1 MTTAAWRVLIVEPD
15 EIRMRHYMLELMQD
29 SAFHLV
35 ATAPNK
41 RRAILL
47 IVDRTPVDLAV
58 VNARLPDGCGAEI
71 TRAVLKKNPDA
82 HILIATDVSEE
93 NTVMQSV
100 EAGADGYIL
109 VTDDAPRIAD
119 SLKVMAA
126 GGSPVSPLIAR
137 SVLRALHSRNTA
149 APAPASDILS
159 RRELDIMGLLAKGL
173 TLTAIAEILSIS
185 EHTVTTHVKKIY
197 KKLNVHSRGEAVYEA
212 RQLHLIQ

>member
-29 SAFHLV
+29 SAFHLA
-35 ATAPNK
+35 ATAPSK
-41 RRAILL
+41 RRAMPL
-47 IVDRTPVDLAV
+47 IDRTPVDLAV

-197 KKLNVHSRGEAVYEA
+197 KKLNVHSRCEAVYEA

>member
-29 SAFHLV
+29 SAFHLA

-41 RRAILL
+41 RRAMPL
-47 IVDRTPVDLAV
+47 IDRTPVDLAV

-159 RRELDIMGLLAKGL
+159 HRELDIMGLLAKGL

>member
-29 SAFHLV
+29 SAFHLA
-35 ATAPNK
+35 ATAPSK
-41 RRAILL
+41 RRAMPL
-47 IVDRTPVDLAV
+47 IDRTPVDLAV

-119 SLKVMAA
+119 SLKVIAA

>member
-29 SAFHLV
+29 SAFHLA
-35 ATAPNK
+35 ATAPSK
-41 RRAILL
+41 RRAMPL
-47 IVDRTPVDLAV
+47 IDRTPVDLAV

-173 TLTAIAEILSIS
+173 TLTAIAEVLSIS

>member
-1 MTTAAWRVLIVEPD
+1 MTTAVWRVLIVEPD

-29 SAFHLV
+29 SAFHLA
-35 ATAPNK
+35 ATAPSK
-41 RRAILL
+41 RRAMPL
-47 IVDRTPVDLAV
+47 IDRTPVDLAV

>member
-1 MTTAAWRVLIVEPD
+1 MTTAAWQVLIVEPD

-29 SAFHLV
+29 SAFHLA
-35 ATAPNK
+35 ATAPSK
-41 RRAILL
+41 RRAMPL
-47 IVDRTPVDLAV
+47 IDRTPVDLAV

>member
-29 SAFHLV
+29 SAFHLA
-35 ATAPNK
+35 ATAPSK
-41 RRAILL
+41 RRAMPL
-47 IVDRTPVDLAV
+47 IDRTPVDLAV

-71 TRAVLKKNPDA
+71 TRAVLKKKPDA

>member
-29 SAFHLV
+29 SAFHLA
-35 ATAPNK
+35 ATAPTK
-41 RRAILL
+41 RRAMPL
-47 IVDRTPVDLAV
+47 IDRTPVDLAV

-109 VTDDAPRIAD
+109 VTNDAPRIAD

>member
-15 EIRMRHYMLELMQD
+15 EIRMRHYMLELKQD
-29 SAFHLV
+29 SAFHLA

-41 RRAILL
+41 RRAMPL
-47 IVDRTPVDLAV
+47 IDRTPVDLAV

-109 VTDDAPRIAD
+109 VTNDAPRIAD

>member
-29 SAFHLV
+29 SAFHLA
-35 ATAPNK
+35 ATAPSK
-41 RRAILL
+41 RRAMPL
-47 IVDRTPVDLAV
+47 IDRTPVDLAV

-100 EAGADGYIL
+100 EAGAVGYIL

>member
-29 SAFHLV
+29 SAFHLA
-35 ATAPNK
+35 ATTPNK
-41 RRAILL
+41 RRAMPL
-47 IVDRTPVDLAV
+47 IDRTPVDLAV

>member
-29 SAFHLV
+29 SAFHLA
-35 ATAPNK
+35 ATAPSK
-41 RRAILL
+41 RRAMPL
-47 IVDRTPVDLAV
+47 IDRTPVDLAV

-126 GGSPVSPLIAR
+126 GGSPVSPFIAR

>member
-29 SAFHLV
+29 SAFHLA
-35 ATAPNK
+35 ATAPSK
-41 RRAILL
+41 RRAMPL
-47 IVDRTPVDLAV
+47 IDRTPVDLAV

-159 RRELDIMGLLAKGL
+159 RRELDILGLLAKGL

>member
-29 SAFHLV
+29 SAFHLA
-35 ATAPNK
+35 ATAPSK
-41 RRAILL
+41 RRAMPL
-47 IVDRTPVDLAV
+47 IDRTPVDLAV

-149 APAPASDILS
+149 ASAPASDILS

>member
-29 SAFHLV
+29 SALHLA

-41 RRAILL
+41 RRAMPL
-47 IVDRTPVDLAV
+47 IDRTPVDLAV

>member
-29 SAFHLV
+29 SALHLA

-41 RRAILL
+41 RRAMPL
-47 IVDRTPVDLAV
+47 IDRTPVDLAV

-109 VTDDAPRIAD
+109 VTNDAPRIAD

>member
-29 SAFHLV
+29 SAFHLA
-35 ATAPNK
+35 ATAPSK
-41 RRAILL
+41 RRAMPL
-47 IVDRTPVDLAV
+47 IDRTPVDLAV

-212 RQLHLIQ
+212 RQLHMIQ

>member
-1 MTTAAWRVLIVEPD
+1 MTTAAWRILIVEPD

-29 SAFHLV
+29 SAFHLA
-35 ATAPNK
+35 ATAPSK
-41 RRAILL
+41 RRAMPL
-47 IVDRTPVDLAV
+47 IDRTPVDLAV

>member
-15 EIRMRHYMLELMQD
+15 EIRMRHYMLELMHD
-29 SAFHLV
+29 SAFHQA

-41 RRAILL
+41 RRAMPL
-47 IVDRTPVDLAV
+47 IDRTPVDLAV

-109 VTDDAPRIAD
+109 VTNDAPRIAD